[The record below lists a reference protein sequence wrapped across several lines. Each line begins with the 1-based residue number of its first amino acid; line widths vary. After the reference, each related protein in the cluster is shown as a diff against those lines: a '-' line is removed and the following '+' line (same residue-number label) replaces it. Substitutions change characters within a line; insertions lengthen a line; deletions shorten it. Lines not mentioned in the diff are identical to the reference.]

1 MISVLTLGTTM
12 KTDEFMNAKNLL
24 ITVQMGKG
32 KGDLA
37 WQHAQLFRTE
47 LDYSNKY
54 SDAYQFKWIV
64 HLKKGFTI
72 RPNPAELN
80 DLKIDIAYDINK
92 DCYVRKTSDGEDV
105 IPDWSSLTLANDNIF
120 IKKEFDW
127 NMIYLARKESAK
139 KGYLFWELDLKQQ
152 DVSVKS
158 IELFVTS
165 RSFETGLVIW
175 RIKSDKNNVLQ
186 PTPGKICLKSSH
198 HDL

>member
-1 MISVLTLGTTM
+1 M

-64 HLKKGFTI
+64 HLKKGYTI

-120 IKKEFDW
+120 IKKEYDW

-158 IELFVTS
+158 IELFVIS
-165 RSFETGLVIW
+165 RSFGNGSVIW
-175 RIKSDKNNVLQ
+175 KIKSDTNNVL
-186 PTPGKICLKSSH
+186 PLTPGKKYLKLNH
-198 HDL
+198 Y